1 MDDLN
6 TISLIAW
13 LALFATLGTL
23 LMVWWAMS
31 AMATLFVCSAP
42 SFDEPKESGTAALT
56 PTSILYSRQPATRAE
71 SGLSEP
77 LHP

>member
-56 PTSILYSRQPATRAE
+56 RPLSCTPASQRRA
-71 SGLSEP
+71 LSQG
-77 LHP
+77 